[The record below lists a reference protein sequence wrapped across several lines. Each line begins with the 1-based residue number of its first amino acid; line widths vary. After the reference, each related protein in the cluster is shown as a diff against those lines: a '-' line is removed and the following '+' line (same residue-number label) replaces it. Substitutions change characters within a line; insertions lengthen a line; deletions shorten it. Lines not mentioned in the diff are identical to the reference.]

1 LKDEFNNIKVGFKKA
16 VEEETKSQNMK
27 NELISNVSHDLK
39 TPLTCIKNYIVLL
52 QDDTLSSNTR
62 QEYINSL
69 NQYVNRLTSL
79 IDDLFEVS
87 KANSGN
93 IKLNLINLNIVA
105 LLEQTFTENK
115 EVLESKNLT
124 TIKNYANNEIKLNL
138 DGDKTYRIFENLFTN
153 IS

>member
-1 LKDEFNNIKVGFKKA
+1 
-16 VEEETKSQNMK
+16 MK

-79 IDDLFEVS
+79 IEDLFEVS

-115 EVLESKNLT
+115 EVLESK
-124 TIKNYANNEIKLNL
+124 I
-138 DGDKTYRIFENLFTN
+138 
-153 IS
+153 

>member
-1 LKDEFNNIKVGFKKA
+1 MIHYHPTQDKNI
-16 VEEETKSQNMK
+16 
-27 NELISNVSHDLK
+27 LIV
-39 TPLTCIKNYIVLL
+39 
-52 QDDTLSSNTR
+52 
-62 QEYINSL
+62 L

-79 IDDLFEVS
+79 IEDLFEVS

-124 TIKNYANNEIKLNL
+124 TIKNYANNEIKLN
-138 DGDKTYRIFENLFTN
+138 
-153 IS
+153 